1 MRDFRNLRGSRF
13 FKYGFFFHEIRGFF
27 YLWIL
32 LPGFEIFISVIGKK
46 PPLVWRLFSD
56 FGSSRNFS
64 NPYFDTLGEI
74 EWATVT
80 GVIGSDVDGVF
91 PKYSQLNDVNSVSAR
106 GDRDLLA
113 TGDDFGLVKL
123 FRFPASKRGAKFR
136 KYNGHSAHVTNVT
149 WTNDGQF
156 LLSIGGADHGLFQ
169 WKLIDNEGMAWIW
182 LFWKF

>member
-1 MRDFRNLRGSRF
+1 MNL
-13 FKYGFFFHEIRGFF
+13 
-27 YLWIL
+27 
-32 LPGFEIFISVIGKK
+32 
-46 PPLVWRLFSD
+46 
-56 FGSSRNFS
+56 
-64 NPYFDTLGEI
+64 YFDTLAEI

-136 KYNGHSAHVTNVT
+136 KYNGHSAHVTNVS

-169 WKLIDNEGMAWIW
+169 WKLIDNEGMA
-182 LFWKF
+182 